1 MRYILFLATAFV
13 AFVPL
18 ARAQTYNRYKRQIS
32 TLTPIVD
39 RSAALLPAR
48 AGAGGQADLV
58 PVINAGDKLLK
69 FDWPDVQIG
78 TAEYEA
84 GPTGVTVFYF
94 PRRALGAVDVRGGA
108 PGTVNSDYLRL
119 GYDDPELD
127 AVVFAGGSWYGLEAV
142 TAVATALKD
151 DGLRNGALFPNPN
164 IALST
169 GSIIYDLGQ
178 RRLNEIY
185 PDKRL
190 AQAAFR
196 AARPGVFPLG
206 AQGAGRFA
214 VTGSYFGCNAYSGEG
229 GAFRQ
234 IGNLKIA
241 AFTVVNAY
249 GVVTKPDD
257 RLAACY
263 RDPTWPND
271 ITVSALMR
279 NVPASTK
286 KGWADPP
293 EERHG
298 GNTTISLVITNEKL
312 APAELR
318 RLAVQVHTSMARE
331 IQPFSTEEDGD
342 VLYAVSTGELTGEGA
357 LSSPDLGT
365 VASELMEDAVFS
377 SIPNQPR
384 AATPHPQLVL
394 TASAL
399 DNDPGNYVFSQFV
412 SVRVTAESG
421 KLYVHASGARDAYTI
436 PRKGRVAIVPVS
448 DDTFMI
454 PGRYP
459 LTLRF
464 ATPGRLVIN
473 PGHWAQ
479 VGTRQR

>member
-1 MRYILFLATAFV
+1 MKHMLLAATALV
-13 AFVPL
+13 AFASL
-18 ARAQTYNRYKRQIS
+18 AQAQTHEGDKRQIS
-32 TLTPIVD
+32 ALTPMVG
-39 RSAALLPAR
+39 RSAAPLPAR
-48 AGAGGQADLV
+48 TGGQADLV
-58 PVINAGDKLLK
+58 PVTNVGDKLLK
-69 FDWPDVQIG
+69 FDWPDVEIG

-119 GYDDPELD
+119 GYSDPELD

-151 DGLRNGALFPNPN
+151 DGLRNGDLLSEKPG

-169 GSIIYDLGQ
+169 GSIIYDLGP

-196 AARPGVFPLG
+196 AARRGVFPLG

-214 VTGSYFGCNAYSGEG
+214 MTGSYFGCDAHSGEG

-234 IGNLKIA
+234 IGKLKIA

-249 GVVTKPDD
+249 GVVTRPDD
-257 RLAACY
+257 RLAVCY
-263 RDPTWPND
+263 RDPKWPKD

-286 KGWADPP
+286 EGWADPP

-312 APAELR
+312 APAQLR

-342 VLYAVSTGELTGEGA
+342 VLYAVSTGELTGKDA

-377 SIPNQPR
+377 SIPNQPQ
-384 AATPHPQLVL
+384 AAVPHPHLVL

-421 KLYVHASGARDAYTI
+421 TLYVRASGARDAYAI
-436 PRKGRVAIVPVS
+436 RRKGRVALVPVS
-448 DDTFMI
+448 EDTFMI

-464 ATPGRLVIN
+464 VAPGRLVIN

-479 VGTRQR
+479 VGTRQK